1 MSENQLHEL
10 FRWNERIAA
19 LIQNLL
25 VILMLVCFSES
36 LVQLGEH
43 LVPGWN
49 GGYLVVVSTLVAI
62 EASYSRRAIKSIV
75 FFTPEWFRFRGVEWV
90 MLLVGLK
97 LVIYMVHGVGQLWTD
112 IPLWRADF
120 VENFFT
126 AEYLAAIALTYL
138 IWALAGIFVEELM
151 MLEGDEKILAAER
164 ATGIVEHRPEVRRR
178 LANLV
183 LLLGGVMI
191 FLSGLIRLEWQALWG
206 STPPYSGGVL
216 NVVIYFLLALILLSL
231 TQFSILRVH
240 WSLQRIPISRNL
252 AVRWLAYSAIF
263 LIVIS
268 AIAVV
273 LPTNYSVGLLS
284 MFGYLLSLLMS
295 LISFLLLILFA
306 PFLFLLSLL
315 GRLLGKPEQV
325 EPPDFTRIM
334 PQAPPVAASSSWQEL
349 LKSLIF
355 WAVFIG
361 IVGYSLYHYVKQNEE
376 LLKSLRRL
384 PFTSAFIRFWNW
396 LRHWAYGVNRGVAAS
411 VQAGLRRLRGRR
423 SLSASGRRWRFT
435 NLRRLSPRQ
444 QVMFFFLA
452 LVRRGGERGIARH
465 PSQTPYEYSQALQQQ
480 LPDVEVDVHTMTE
493 QFVEALYSR
502 HEITS
507 DRVSFVQR
515 CWQRVKRALRT
526 TIRAT

>member
-1 MSENQLHEL
+1 MSENHLHEL
-10 FRWNERIAA
+10 FRWNERSSA
-19 LIQNLL
+19 LMQNTL

-36 LVQLGEH
+36 LVQVGEH

-62 EASYSRRAIKSIV
+62 EASYSRRAIKGIV

-97 LVIYMVHGVGQLWTD
+97 LVIYMVHGIGQLWTD

-120 VENFFT
+120 VEHFLT
-126 AEYLAAIALTYL
+126 GEYLAGIALIYL
-138 IWALAGIFVEELM
+138 IWTLAGTFVEQLM

-164 ATGIVEHRPEVRRR
+164 ASGIVEHRPEVRRR

-183 LLLGGVMI
+183 LLIGGVMI

-231 TQFSILRVH
+231 TQFSILRVN

-252 AVRWLAYSAIF
+252 AVRWLAYSAVF
-263 LIVIS
+263 LTIIS
-268 AIAVV
+268 AIALV
-273 LPTNYSVGLLS
+273 LPTHYSIGLLS
-284 MFGYLLSLLMS
+284 TLGYLLSLLMS
-295 LISFLLLILFA
+295 LISFLVVILIT

-315 GRLLGKPEQV
+315 GRLLGKQEQV
-325 EPPDFTRIM
+325 EPPDFTRIV
-334 PQAPPVAASSSWQEL
+334 PQAPPVAASPPWQEL

-355 WAVFIG
+355 WAVFVG

-376 LLKSLRRL
+376 LFSSLRRL
-384 PFTSAFIRFWNW
+384 PFAAGFIRFWNW
-396 LRHWAYGVNRGVAAS
+396 LRHWAYGVNRGVAAT
-411 VQAGLRRLRGRR
+411 VQAGLRRLRERR
-423 SLSASGRRWRFT
+423 SIVTAGRGWGFI

-452 LVRRGGERGIARH
+452 LVRRGGERGIPRH
-465 PSQTPYEYSQALQQQ
+465 LSQTPYEYSQTLQQQ
-480 LPDVEVDVHTMTE
+480 LPDVEVDVNTMTE
-493 QFVEALYSR
+493 QFVEAFYSR

-507 DRVSFVQR
+507 ERVGFVQR

-526 TIRAT
+526 TIRPA